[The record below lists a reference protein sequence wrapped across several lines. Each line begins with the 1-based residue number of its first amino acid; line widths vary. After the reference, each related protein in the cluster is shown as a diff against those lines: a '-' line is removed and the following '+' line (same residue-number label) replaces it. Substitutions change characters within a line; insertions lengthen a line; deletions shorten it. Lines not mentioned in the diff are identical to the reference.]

1 MVKPEQISLTAH
13 KHIQTYLESSAKTAI
28 DKEDL
33 NAILRL
39 SQHLRVFGLLSAAAY
54 VKQTNAQEGK
64 VRSRILP
71 VWKSLLGQFINP
83 QKPPSEDE
91 LREAI
96 VKMARTEP
104 AKYMATWRQAMMLS
118 NHWNFWARAYSATP
132 PIRLPN
138 KAKVK
143 S

>member
-104 AKYMATWRQAMMLS
+104 AKYMATWSKAMMLS
-118 NHWNFWARAYSATP
+118 NHWNFWARAYSATS
-132 PIRLPN
+132 PIRLR
-138 KAKVK
+138 
-143 S
+143 